1 MPSAPPVPPVAP
13 VPPTSKAFPA
23 AALAFVLP
31 GLGHIFAGHGAR
43 GLFWL
48 LAPGVPSVV
57 GLALVFSWWPALP
70 TGLVLTFLLTLA
82 SIFDAYRA
90 GKSPRQVG
98 LVWPSVYGAVT
109 LSLIASC
116 VGVPLAIRAFVV
128 ESFRIPSGGMC
139 PTLSVGDNLF
149 VDKSAYGSS
158 TPSHGDIVVY
168 EGPDKPGMMFL
179 QRVVGVGGD
188 VVEFREGRLIVSGR
202 PVPTTALP
210 ERGCDGLALL
220 EEDLGGTH
228 RIARDPGVT
237 NEPQR
242 HEVPP
247 GHVFVV
253 GDNRDNS
260 YDSRLRGPVPVSA
273 VTGRAFK
280 RWMHD
285 GQPVWEDLH

>member
-1 MPSAPPVPPVAP
+1 MPSAPP

-23 AALAFVLP
+23 AALAIVLP

-48 LAPGVPSVV
+48 LAPGAPSVA

-70 TGLVLTFLLTLA
+70 FGLALTILLSLA
-82 SIFDAYRA
+82 SIFDAYHT

-98 LVWPSVYGAVT
+98 LIWPSVYGAVT

-116 VGVPLAIRAFVV
+116 VGAPPAIRAFVV

-139 PTLSVGDNLF
+139 PALSAGDNLF

-158 TPSHGDIVVY
+158 SPSHGDIVLY
-168 EGPDKPGMMFL
+168 EGPDKPEMMFL
-179 QRVVGVGGD
+179 QRVVGIGGD
-188 VVEFREGRLIVSGR
+188 VVEFREGHLIVSGR
-202 PVPTTALP
+202 VVPTTALP

-220 EEDLGGTH
+220 EEELGSTH
-228 RIARDPGVT
+228 RIARNPGVT
-237 NEPQR
+237 NDPQR

-273 VTGRAFK
+273 VKGRAFK

-285 GQPVWEDLH
+285 GRLVWEDLH

>member
-1 MPSAPPVPPVAP
+1 
-13 VPPTSKAFPA
+13 
-23 AALAFVLP
+23 VLP

-48 LAPGVPSVV
+48 LAPGVPVV
-57 GLALVFSWWPALP
+57 AGVALVFSWWPALLI
-70 TGLVLTFLLTLA
+70 GLTVALLLTLA
-82 SIFDAYRA
+82 SILDAYRA

-98 LVWPSVYGAVT
+98 LIWPSVYGAVT
-109 LSLIASC
+109 LSIIASC
-116 VGVPLAIRAFVV
+116 VGMPLAIRAFVV

-149 VDKSAYGSS
+149 VDKFVYDSS

-188 VVEFREGRLIVSGR
+188 IVEVREGRLIVSGR
-202 PVPTTALP
+202 PVPTTELT

-220 EEDLGGTH
+220 EEDLGGKH
-228 RIARDPGVT
+228 RIARDPGIT

-273 VTGRAFK
+273 VKGRAFK
-280 RWMHD
+280 RWMHG
-285 GQPVWEDLH
+285 GQVVWEDLH